1 MIARLVQGNTRVNI
15 SNDSKMI
22 ITDWRGLLLSVRV
35 HHGRRVLPSADDEV
49 LDAAA
54 KERSREADGD
64 VFFLPRPRH
73 QLVGD
78 VREEVYGQSVRR
90 RSLDAVLADG
100 VSRRSRKGCGD
111 QGVREKKR
119 PQPAEDGTVFG
130 MRMQGSSGRCD
141 GAVGISRVEPRRISS
156 SRAPSANDDIPEGP
170 QQGVARLGFNEDGHT
185 TKSDY
190 STPSRQGLLA
200 QTLCRPSQPL
210 GICRD
215 ERWGASAEIK
225 TV

>member
-1 MIARLVQGNTRVNI
+1 MDVEYFHLLMTKFLMPRRKKEVGKPTEMSSFYHDHATNSSAMYEKKFMDKVCGEGHWMQFSPTVCRE
-15 SNDSKMI
+15 D
-22 ITDWRGLLLSVRV
+22 RGKVVEIKASEK
-35 HHGRRVLPSADDEV
+35 RR
-49 LDAAA
+49 
-54 KERSREADGD
+54 G
-64 VFFLPRPRH
+64 H
-73 QLVGD
+73 
-78 VREEVYGQSVRR
+78 
-90 RSLDAVLADG
+90 
-100 VSRRSRKGCGD
+100 SRRKMEQCLVCECKVHPD
-111 QGVREKKR
+111 
-119 PQPAEDGTVFG
+119 
-130 MRMQGSSGRCD
+130 D
-141 GAVGISRVEPRRISS
+141 GAVTSVSPELNQIGS
-156 SRAPSANDDIPEGP
+156 SRARSANDDIPEGP